1 MSRALGLILIQPE
14 ACSGQDRLEGVC
26 AALSQFAIR
35 NSCCLFFCCWLWI
48 CQLGKFLAPSFS
60 QTDAKV
66 ITLGSF
72 FLSNSCLVY
81 ATTTLCELSV
91 KQTFSLSFVTRV
103 LIIEKGIRAFF
114 FSFKLKKIKLSPPF
128 SSLGWKLS

>member
-1 MSRALGLILIQPE
+1 M
-14 ACSGQDRLEGVC
+14 CGVKPVC
-26 AALSQFAIR
+26 HQEFL
-35 NSCCLFFCCWLWI
+35 LPFFCCWLWI

-60 QTDAKV
+60 QTGAKV

-72 FLSNSCLVY
+72 FLLNSCLVY